1 MSHALTEHLGLGR
14 EPGSFA
20 LAVGVLQEFALL
32 AIERQQPGFGI
43 PATPLVLGQWYHTG
57 HVGFGEPLD
66 LLAERYPASAKVG
79 TTSLQLLRQ
88 PVPTAGPLHR
98 MRDHLR
104 RSEDLTQVVPN
115 QLLQRSGWDV
125 AGGTALAR
133 CQQGQLC
140 LCAAQVVIVA
150 AR

>member
-1 MSHALTEHLGLGR
+1 LSHALTEHLGLGR

-66 LLAERYPASAKVG
+66 LLAERYPTSTKIG
-79 TTSLQLLRQ
+79 PSSLQLLRQ
-88 PVPTAGPLHR
+88 PVLAAGPLHR
-98 MRDHLR
+98 MCNHLWC
-104 RSEDLTQVVPN
+104 SEDLTQVAPD
-115 QLLQRSGWDV
+115 QLLQWPGWDV
-125 AGGTALAR
+125 AGRTALAR
-133 CQQGQLC
+133 YQYGQLC
-140 LCAAQVVIVA
+140 LGAA
-150 AR
+150 